1 MAAIEIRENMINNIY
16 NEDCIPFMQK
26 MAEEMVDVIVT
37 SPPYNIG
44 KKYGIYND
52 NKEKG
57 DYLDLIVMTSWLQEV
72 AVKSFSILK
81 QDGSFFLNVGGRDP
95 FSIVQRF
102 KEIPFIGKE
111 HFN

>member
-1 MAAIEIRENMINNIY
+1 MAAIEISELFRENMINNIY
-16 NEDCIPFMQK
+16 NEKCIPFMQK

-44 KKYGIYND
+44 KKYGTYND

-57 DYLDLIVMTSWLQEV
+57 DYLDGLQEV
-72 AVKSFSILK
+72 AVKSLSILK